1 MLAGGSGTLVQ
12 QCRARTGARRTDEM
26 PERRRRWLAEHQP
39 LRCALS
45 SRDVR
50 WWLSPTALPPH
61 PAGNTLVSFLLVLV
75 NLERF
80 ETASHQIEYANEL
93 TMAGAE
99 SAARGGGCP

>member
-1 MLAGGSGTLVQ
+1 MALNMATQFNNLTEGHFAELIVPLIIGAQKHLKMPS
-12 QCRARTGARRTDEM
+12 RAME
-26 PERRRRWLAEHQP
+26 
-39 LRCALS
+39 
-45 SRDVR
+45 
-50 WWLSPTALPPH
+50 
-61 PAGNTLVSFLLVLV
+61 LVLI

>member
-1 MLAGGSGTLVQ
+1 
-12 QCRARTGARRTDEM
+12 M

-39 LRCALS
+39 F
-45 SRDVR
+45 
-50 WWLSPTALPPH
+50 SPTALPPH
-61 PAGNTLVSFLLVLV
+61 PAGNTLVSFLLVLI

-93 TMAGAE
+93 TMAGAD